1 MDQVRARLRG
11 GPEDG
16 REVSVPAD
24 PTGHPVP
31 RITVPVRPQSPP
43 RCAAGPPPLLIYE
56 RSGSRTTE
64 AWDFDYVGAE
74 SQN

>member
-1 MDQVRARLRG
+1 MEQVRARLRG

-31 RITVPVRPQSPP
+31 RITVPVRPP
-43 RCAAGPPPLLIYE
+43 RERRATPPPLLVYE
-56 RSGSRTTE
+56 RSGSHSTGT
-64 AWDFDYVGAE
+64 WDFEYVGAE
-74 SQN
+74 SQT

>member
-31 RITVPVRPQSPP
+31 RITVPVRLPEQR
-43 RCAAGPPPLLIYE
+43 RCSTPPPLLVYE
-56 RSGSRTTE
+56 RSGSKHTGT
-64 AWDFDYVGAE
+64 WDFDYVGAE
-74 SQN
+74 SQT

>member
-1 MDQVRARLRG
+1 MEQVRARLRG

-31 RITVPVRPQSPP
+31 RITVPVRAPQR
-43 RCAAGPPPLLIYE
+43 RCALTPPPLLIYE
-56 RSGSRTTE
+56 RSGAHSTGT
-64 AWDFDYVGAE
+64 WDFEYVGAE
-74 SQN
+74 SQH